1 MESRNTAKCIIWT
14 LVALL
19 IILHQDIWFWHDPTL
34 LFGFL
39 PVTLAYHMGIS
50 LAAGIVWFL
59 AVKMIW
65 PLGEEPTKIDDSM
78 EGAES

>member
-65 PLGEEPTKIDDSM
+65 PLEEEPTKIDDSM